1 MKKTKAYVVK
11 TNAHLN
17 QIRSAPST
25 IHDVYIASR
34 VADDRSYQL
43 IKCYSRMPLNEDI
56 KKAKVYKTHNGAQRC
71 ADSLVGYLKRTTR
84 DLEKELKIKSGE
96 HPPKLVDSSSDFRI
110 NYLKREIE
118 ALDAVLPCRVI
129 EIEYNIDHINIVM
142 ENLYRPAIIIKK
154 NRVCCSKCG
163 LKIPCHPLIKK
174 AGGVPM
180 MSYSRSA
187 MGNKNDICIFC
198 LFESI
203 GDIKKE
209 YHAFKNANPD
219 LVDTIFEER
228 FIAKL

>member
-11 TNAHLN
+11 T
-17 QIRSAPST
+17 SAPLA
-25 IHDVYIASR
+25 IHDIYIAAR
-34 VADDRSYQL
+34 IADDRCYQL

-71 ADSLVGYLKRTTR
+71 ADSLVYLLKRTTR
-84 DLEKELKIKSGE
+84 DLEKELKIKSE
-96 HPPKLVDSSSDFRI
+96 ENRPPKLVDDTRDFRI

-118 ALDAVLPCRVI
+118 ALDAVIPCKVI
-129 EIEYNIDHINIVM
+129 EIEYNIDHINIVI
-142 ENLYRPAIIIKK
+142 ENILRPAIITKK

-174 AGGVPM
+174 AGGIPM

-203 GDIKKE
+203 DNIKRE
-209 YHAFKNANPD
+209 YYAFKNANPD